1 MSGSLPG
8 LSRTLKT
15 FSSLSSSPLVC
26 KWRRKC
32 VSDARVLCRFTHVS
46 VCVCVFLVRGVSL
59 QLYWGQVGKYR
70 SFQALST

>member
-15 FSSLSSSPLVC
+15 FSSLSSTPLVC

-32 VSDARVLCRFTHVS
+32 VSDACVLCRFTHVS
-46 VCVCVFLVRGVSL
+46 VCVCVSGAWGVTSAVL
-59 QLYWGQVGKYR
+59 GSGWEI
-70 SFQALST
+70 